1 MNTRLMS
8 LAALSG
14 AALCGAVLFGACG
27 APSHPR
33 PAAAGLDARPLAARP
48 LAALPAAATV
58 SSTTST
64 NAATGVTVDAV
75 GRVDGTPDTLTV
87 TIGVHTQAARA
98 TDALTDNSRRTADLL
113 AALKSNGVADKDL
126 QTAQLSL
133 QPTYQNNG
141 VITGYQVDN
150 TVTAKLRDLAH
161 AGALID
167 AAAAKVGDAVRI
179 QGLAFSIDDSSALV
193 SAARKAA
200 VAKAKAQATEL
211 ADAAG
216 AKLGAIRSI
225 TETQNNTSP
234 PYPMAYADKASAAA
248 SVPIQP
254 GSQTLEV
261 QVTVV
266 WDLAS

>member
-1 MNTRLMS
+1 MS

-14 AALCGAVLFGACG
+14 AALCGAVILGACG

-33 PAAAGLDARPLAARP
+33 PVAAGLDARPLAA
-48 LAALPAAATV
+48 LPAATTM
-58 SSTTST
+58 SSSAGP

-98 TDALTDNSRRTADLL
+98 TDALADNSRRTADLL

-126 QTAQLSL
+126 KTAQLSL
-133 QPTYQNNG
+133 EPTYQNNG

-150 TVTAKLRDLAH
+150 TVMAKLRDLSH

-179 QGLAFSIDDSSALV
+179 QGFAFSIDDSSGLV
-193 SAARKAA
+193 SAARRAA
-200 VAKAKAQATEL
+200 VAKAKAQAAEL

-234 PYPMAYADKASAAA
+234 PYPTAYADKVASAAP